1 VQEGMNIYEAALFG
15 AVAIMTLIILKM
27 KK

>member
-15 AVAIMTLIILKM
+15 VVAIGVLIILKM

>member
-1 VQEGMNIYEAALFG
+1 MQEGMNIYEAALFG